1 MASVEAQQKNGEKR
15 REFGMKMRQKTVLLS
30 LSLAAALAVSGCGGK
45 KAESKSIDG
54 SAAAQSE
61 ASSAGSGEETKASD
75 GGSASGGT
83 TAASKA
89 SEEDS
94 KFPTEVRAA
103 FTEVR
108 DVNYDEK
115 KSSAKKPEG
124 EVLTLTS
131 GPITAELP
139 AKGFQRSNDPEQ
151 ANYEVWAVTEDG
163 QGRAAT
169 ITLDVTAGQGP
180 GVRRGADRVRSLEIG
195 YSYQDYTDM
204 KAKVINVG
212 KQKWL
217 RLSYRSDR
225 GKEKSRVV
233 RDFVDYI
240 GFLANREVVLRFEY
254 GTTAE
259 EYRGRTESPFT
270 EELMEQMVKSI
281 ATVPVKE
288 YNPAGI
294 DLNPYVDKANVKPN
308 TVTGVEEF
316 MQPVPLSLD
325 AGELKKMRKGVRV
338 LGDAYLQKMKELDLS
353 AVDDCSSF
361 SGETVV
367 LHGNEDNESISIR
380 LPVQFNSSQNGPL
393 YHRHLNVAD
402 YNTESYIEVTTEVNS
417 GNALERSI
425 FSANAYISQFV
436 EAEQVGVQIYG
447 DKPFFVTLQLDKST
461 EPFGKL
467 LKKKAILCV
476 HNTLVTVEFVGRGEE
491 LTSFTEGEIEV
502 LKSLAVNGT
511 GE

>member
-1 MASVEAQQKNGEKR
+1 
-15 REFGMKMRQKTVLLS
+15 MKKRQKAVLLS

-45 KAESKSIDG
+45 KAGSKSIDG

-61 ASSAGSGEETKASD
+61 ASNAGSGEETKAS
-75 GGSASGGT
+75 GEASASGGT
-83 TAASKA
+83 NAASKA

-103 FTEVR
+103 FTELR

-131 GPITAELP
+131 GPVTAELP

-169 ITLDVTAGQGP
+169 ITLEVTAGQGS
-180 GVRRGADRVRSLEIG
+180 GVRRGADRVRSLETG

-225 GKEKSRVV
+225 GTGQSRVV

-270 EELMEQMVKSI
+270 EELMEQMVNSI
-281 ATVPVKE
+281 ATVPVNE
-288 YNPAGI
+288 YKPAGI
-294 DLNPYVDKANVKPN
+294 DLTPYVDKANVKPN

-316 MQPVPLSLD
+316 LQPVPLSLD
-325 AGELKKMRKGVRV
+325 AGDLKKMRKGVRL
-338 LGDAYLQKMKELDLS
+338 LGDAYLEKMKELDLS
-353 AVDDCSSF
+353 AVEDCSSF

-380 LPVQFNSSQNGPL
+380 LPAQFNSSQNGPL

-402 YNTESYIEVTTEVNS
+402 YNTESYIAVRTEVNS

-425 FSANAYISQFV
+425 FSANAYISQFI
-436 EAEQVGVQIYG
+436 EAEQVGVQVYG

-476 HNTLVTVEFVGRGEE
+476 HNTLVTVQFVGRGEE

-502 LKSLAVNGT
+502 LKSIAVNGT

>member
-1 MASVEAQQKNGEKR
+1 
-15 REFGMKMRQKTVLLS
+15 
-30 LSLAAALAVSGCGGK
+30 
-45 KAESKSIDG
+45 
-54 SAAAQSE
+54 
-61 ASSAGSGEETKASD
+61 
-75 GGSASGGT
+75 
-83 TAASKA
+83 
-89 SEEDS
+89 
-94 KFPTEVRAA
+94 
-103 FTEVR
+103 
-108 DVNYDEK
+108 
-115 KSSAKKPEG
+115 
-124 EVLTLTS
+124 
-131 GPITAELP
+131 
-139 AKGFQRSNDPEQ
+139 
-151 ANYEVWAVTEDG
+151 
-163 QGRAAT
+163 
-169 ITLDVTAGQGP
+169 
-180 GVRRGADRVRSLEIG
+180 VRSLETG
-195 YSYQDYTDM
+195 YNYQDYTDM

-225 GKEKSRVV
+225 GTGQSRVV

-270 EELMEQMVKSI
+270 EELMEQMVNSV
-281 ATVPVKE
+281 ATVPVNE
-288 YNPAGI
+288 YKPAGI
-294 DLNPYVDKANVKPN
+294 DLTPYVDKENVKPN
-308 TVTGVEEF
+308 TVTGVEEYL
-316 MQPVPLSLD
+316 QPVPLSLD
-325 AGELKKMRKGVRV
+325 AGELKKMRKGVRL
-338 LGDAYLQKMKELDLS
+338 LGDAYLEKMKELDLS
-353 AVDDCSSF
+353 AVEDCSSF

-380 LPVQFNSSQNGPL
+380 LPAQFNSSQNGPL

-425 FSANAYISQFV
+425 FSANAYISQFI
-436 EAEQVGVQIYG
+436 EAEQVGVQVYG
-447 DKPFFVTLQLDKST
+447 DKPFFVTLQLDKNT

-476 HNTLVTVEFVGRGEE
+476 HNTLVTVQFVGRGEE

-502 LKSLAVNGT
+502 LKSIAVNGT